1 MIPPVPIPL
10 RRAQAGFTLVE
21 MLVAVVAAAV
31 LVMTMGSMLWY
42 GFLGLN
48 RTKQSVALQRDMR
61 ASMVAL
67 AQITHSATGL
77 SFSTSGVY
85 TAWYSNAQA
94 SVSAVTNSLFLTGV
108 GGGVQQLAYGTLQTF
123 TGTVSN
129 NVATVALA
137 LGDAGDTISNQ
148 VVLFKRN

>member
-1 MIPPVPIPL
+1 MTARAPVHL
-10 RRAQAGFTLVE
+10 RNLKSGFTLVE
-21 MLVAVVAAAV
+21 MLVALVAAAV

-42 GFLGLN
+42 GFLGLK
-48 RTKQSVALQRDMR
+48 RTKQSVTLQRDMR

-94 SVSAVTNSLFLTGV
+94 SVSAVSNGLILTAV
-108 GGGVQQLAYGTLQTF
+108 GGGAQQLAYGTLRTF
-123 TGTVSN
+123 
-129 NVATVALA
+129 NVAISTNTATVALA
-137 LGDAGDTISNQ
+137 LGDARDAISNQ